1 MRSLRRSSALELVLV
16 VEPRRLLH
24 LHPLAVSL
32 CLISRARGAGT
43 PLLVMILSVATC
55 MSATVAFIAAVADNV
70 HFASLETWTLLS
82 GLGAA
87 STAALTHTLYFNIRP
102 SQW

>member
-1 MRSLRRSSALELVLV
+1 
-16 VEPRRLLH
+16 
-24 LHPLAVSL
+24 
-32 CLISRARGAGT
+32 
-43 PLLVMILSVATC
+43 MILSVATC
-55 MSATVAFIAAVADNV
+55 MSATVAFIAAVADDV